1 MARKNNYYLEEAAKR
16 SSAIVITLC
25 VIAVILTVAAIL
37 TVLAWGSDGFVNWN
51 LPEWFNG
58 WGTAAQA
65 APETESAASCG
76 YMLIVPGCIK

>member
-1 MARKNNYYLEEAAKR
+1 MARKNNYYLEESAKR

-25 VIAVILTVAAIL
+25 VIAVLLTVAAIL

-65 APETESAASCG
+65 APATESAARCG
-76 YMLIVPGCIK
+76 YMLIVPRCV

>member
-1 MARKNNYYLEEAAKR
+1 MARKNNYYLEESEKR

-37 TVLAWGSDGFVNWN
+37 TLLAWGSDGFVNWN

-76 YMLIVPGCIK
+76 YILVMSRCV